1 MVLTIVTSVPYTNHY
16 DFMGASDVFDDLGG
30 VDIGM
35 LRHFYLE
42 N

>member
-1 MVLTIVTSVPYTNHY
+1 MLTIITSVPNTKHY
-16 DFMGASDVFDDLGG
+16 DFMGASAVLDDLGG
-30 VDIGM
+30 VNIGM